1 MYIYKRIDDDMYD
14 DFYNNSSC
22 HAMNVLTTTTGSTT
36 NQKAFSLHQ
45 NSFTTT
51 VYIYVANKNIL
62 ILFILLCIK
71 THILILNLVF
81 TTIICILKY

>member
-1 MYIYKRIDDDMYD
+1 MIYD

-51 VYIYVANKNIL
+51 VYIYICCEQKHID
-62 ILFILLCIK
+62 IIYTFMYK

>member
-1 MYIYKRIDDDMYD
+1 MIYYD

-51 VYIYVANKNIL
+51 VYIYIYICCEQKHIDIIYTFMYKNSY
-62 ILFILLCIK
+62 FNTKSCIYYHYLYFK
-71 THILILNLVF
+71 V
-81 TTIICILKY
+81 LKIS

>member
-1 MYIYKRIDDDMYD
+1 MMIYD

-51 VYIYVANKNIL
+51 VYIIYICCEQKHIDIIYTFMYKNSY
-62 ILFILLCIK
+62 FNTKSCIYYHYLYFK
-71 THILILNLVF
+71 V
-81 TTIICILKY
+81 LKIS